1 MSVEA
6 TPTTAVELTQKE
18 ILCHAGAIAKH
29 FRDYIDRIK
38 QKQKNFH
45 NWLKKGEHL
54 SESERKCFSHESIRD
69 ATTYWTSISQ
79 QKKSDFDTQHQTGW
93 RFWAKTSQTVAAAAG
108 QFLNDFK
115 PLVEFASN
123 SGPYG
128 GLAVGAVSGLFAIAQ
143 SKSKT
148 DDIIA
153 SAMANLMDRLPG
165 FKMLQ
170 EIYDESDALQ
180 KLLRGK
186 VILAY
191 TGIIEFAMASAKY
204 YLKLG
209 IKRWWLATWNSQK
222 FIVMADRVQGLVLA
236 VRLQSEDLL
245 TSTVNYVRKQNTE
258 LANKVKELEAEITQL
273 QKDSDNNK
281 LLSLRNLLRLSGWSP
296 EGWSQSLHEYKGALE
311 RARKDSRIF
320 EWMHGESIAK
330 YRDNDKFFK
339 DWNKSHESSMLL
351 IIGLNHRSCRR
362 RDHCWVSPLALQLID
377 EAQTNDMELVYHV
390 FNFESYTSIH
400 TAMAKLMFQLLKL
413 QRHVNLATL
422 SPKLEKYRDELEI
435 LEKHRNE
442 RSSKY
447 SSGNSEAVRKALKEA
462 AVAIVRDLDPKQRIR
477 IILDRVDRCE
487 GKEQVHLLH
496 LLIQIMEESRCCVK
510 IFAVANEAFW
520 EVEGYQIEDFEKYQ
534 NFKMVTKPR
543 KMTIGG

>member
-6 TPTTAVELTQKE
+6 TPTTAAELTQKE
-18 ILCHAGAIAKH
+18 SLCYAGAIAKH
-29 FRDYIDRIK
+29 FRDYVERIK
-38 QKQKNFH
+38 QEQKKFY
-45 NWLKKGEHL
+45 NWLEKGKHL
-54 SESERKCFSHESIRD
+54 SESERQCFSHESVSD

-79 QKKSDFDTQHQTGW
+79 QRKSDFDTQHQTGW

-108 QFLNDFK
+108 QFLNDFA
-115 PLVEFASN
+115 PLVDFASN

-128 GLAVGAVSGLFAIAQ
+128 GLAIGAVSGLFAIAQ
-143 SKSKT
+143 RKSKT

-153 SAMANLMDRLPG
+153 SAMASVMDRLPG

-170 EIYDESDALQ
+170 ETYNGPEALQ

-191 TGIIEFAMASAKY
+191 TGVIEFAMASAKY

-209 IKRWWLATWNSQK
+209 IKRWWLATWNPQK

-245 TSTVNYVRKQNTE
+245 TSAVDYVRKQNTE
-258 LANKVKELEAEITQL
+258 LACEVKELKAEIIQL
-273 QKDSDNNK
+273 QKDSDNDK
-281 LLSLRNLLRLSGWSP
+281 LLSLRDLLGLRGWSP
-296 EGWSQSLHEYKGALE
+296 EGFPQSLHEYKEALE
-311 RARKDSRIF
+311 RARKDSHIF
-320 EWMHGESIAK
+320 EWMHGESIAQ

-339 DWNKSHESSMLL
+339 DWSTSHESSMLL
-351 IIGLNHRSCRR
+351 IIGSNHKNWWRH
-362 RDHCWVSPLALQLID
+362 DHCWVSPLALQLID
-377 EAQTNDMELVYHV
+377 EAQTNDMELAYHV
-390 FNFESYTSIH
+390 FNFEGYTSIH
-400 TAMAKLMFQLLKL
+400 AAMAKLLFQLLKL

-422 SPKLEKYRDELEI
+422 SPKLEKYRNELEN
-435 LEKHRNE
+435 LEKNRNE
-442 RSSKY
+442 RSS
-447 SSGNSEAVRKALKEA
+447 NREAVREALKEA
-462 AVAIVRDLDPKQRIR
+462 AVTIIKDLDPKQRIR

-487 GKEQVHLLH
+487 RKDQMHLLQ

-510 IFAVANEAFW
+510 IFAVANEAYW
-520 EVEGYQIEDFEKYQ
+520 EVEEYRIEDFAKYQ
-534 NFKMVTKPR
+534 NFKMVTKTR